1 MEIKT
6 KFDIGQTVWYVDYK
20 GVVHNDCPVC
30 CNEIEECVPIGVS
43 HGKITGFHIGTG
55 NGQWFIGEN
64 GNPFHCITEEKY
76 TICPNINAM
85 SVCRNA
91 DHIYATQAE
100 AEQALRIAEH
110 KYHIDKMDE
119 LLAAKALLDEL
130 TERAEENG
138 IIPKVVGVDEG
149 AIVQEVLHCPYCGEE
164 FVQTYVKGSSYKAIC
179 PKCEKIV
186 KAVSIIKG
194 GL

>member
-64 GNPFHCITEEKY
+64 GNPFHCITEEKC
-76 TICPNINAM
+76 TICPNISAM

-119 LLAAKALLDEL
+119 LLAVKALLDEL

-138 IIPKVVGVDEG
+138 IIPK
-149 AIVQEVLHCPYCGEE
+149 QEKEEEQVFFQEETQCPHCGEN
-164 FVQTYVKGSSYKAIC
+164 FHYTYVKGEPYQVVC
-179 PKCEKIV
+179 PKCEKLV
-186 KAVSIIKG
+186 KAVSIIKFR
-194 GL
+194 